1 MSIFGSVD
9 KRYAFNSCMKKL
21 PHPFESAE
29 ALKATTEG
37 RIVLVGDSG
46 RVLAA
51 VPLGTAFDL
60 SDGESGNGF
69 GPVYGSGAGD
79 GFNGD
84 GYGYGYG
91 YGYGSVSGSGYGY
104 GYGDGDGDGYGD
116 GSVSGSGYGSPK
128 AP

>member
-1 MSIFGSVD
+1 
-9 KRYAFNSCMKKL
+9 MKKL

-37 RIVLVGDSG
+37 RIVLVDDSG

-60 SDGESGNGF
+60 SDGESGNGY
-69 GPVYGSGAGD
+69 GPVYGSGT
-79 GFNGD
+79 
-84 GYGYGYG
+84 GY
-91 YGYGSVSGSGYGY
+91 GYGY
-104 GYGDGDGDGYGD
+104 GYGDGDGYGD
-116 GSVSGSGYGSPK
+116 GSASGSGYGSPK

>member
-1 MSIFGSVD
+1 
-9 KRYAFNSCMKKL
+9 MKKL

-37 RIVLVGDSG
+37 RIVLVDDSG

-69 GPVYGSGAGD
+69 GTGYGNGYGY
-79 GFNGD
+79 GD

-91 YGYGSVSGSGYGY
+91 NGY
-104 GYGDGDGDGYGD
+104 GYGD
-116 GSVSGSGYGSPK
+116 GYGSPK